1 MKGEDLLRANVNFAN
16 KAVIFNKNEPISL
29 AKGREQ
35 MIDAESIFIYK
46 SIKK

>member
-1 MKGEDLLRANVNFAN
+1 M
-16 KAVIFNKNEPISL
+16 IFNKNEPISL

-46 SIKK
+46 SIKKQNKNIQIMIELVYR